1 MSRQAWKTPRYKP
14 MSYKPQ
20 EKSWGFLCANVF
32 CCTCRNSWG
41 TPGYIHKR
49 LTMEILKFGDFVNED
64 NSSMNEQEGMLVNNF
79 KTDVERVLLQ
89 DTVARPNFA
98 EGTFGSKPKSLR
110 DMIQDL
116 EYLIADYKTKM

>member
-1 MSRQAWKTPRYKP
+1 
-14 MSYKPQ
+14 
-20 EKSWGFLCANVF
+20 
-32 CCTCRNSWG
+32 
-41 TPGYIHKR
+41 
-49 LTMEILKFGDFVNED
+49 MEILKFGDFVNED